1 MVDISH
7 IKAAKLEILVHN
19 RVNKNKE
26 VQKMAVLHLNEEGFR
41 KLLDSQQP
49 MLVDFW
55 AGWCGPCKML
65 APVIEELAAQYEGK
79 VTVAKVDVDDQQ
91 ELAIRYGIMSIPT
104 VVFFQKGNE
113 VDRKVGLM
121 PKDAYCQMVD
131 AHL

>member
-121 PKDAYCQMVD
+121 PKDTYCQMVD